1 VPSSKSRLPLKT
13 PSAQPNSREPAATE
27 SSDNSRL
34 VDRTRKKQ
42 TYVTATLTRTKSTA
56 TQSSTTKSSVER
68 QHVAQGD
75 GRYDTL
81 EADSIEGG
89 PLTRNRNHTNL
100 PGTARRL
107 IPDSE
112 DEETF
117 GDESSAIHDPGLAFS
132 GRTDPGLIPAH
143 LESDQELGPRAA
155 SATLSQLTYRHRCTR
170 KHFRIKRIIGR
181 ETIDNDAWYDVRW
194 KPSWVPSHLIVRS
207 EDGRDFIEIDG
218 KDWYIKEILKAKI
231 KKGIRKQL
239 VRWTDDTQEPLLHL
253 GKALGAVEAFEQ
265 TPKLKRDVITFDE
278 SLLDQRTIL
287 PQSEDDFR
295 EAQIHL
301 AKNWPITEP
310 RNDIDLLPALK
321 QIILEDPEH
330 PRNDKLR
337 HRKTHF
343 TLLDQ
348 RQVRHLRWNEAYILS
363 GRLYDCT
370 LPRRNAILLQV
381 VGETEGKYICCER
394 CMSPTSPF
402 AECVR
407 DASDDDPWF
416 NGGCA
421 NCGAFEANTTCIHHN
436 VGREDE
442 EGRSQYPRCVGFEMF
457 LLILRIGIT
466 VRVPKGSSRESR
478 AALNRSNLGLRES
491 LLRLKYLDYD
501 NGTDSETYSA
511 DSYNSSDESAD
522 SASEI
527 DAQDDES
534 EALFCTPS
542 PRPINLFTG
551 SAHAAQDSPVFTS
564 AQFIAERESIPARDK
579 RPGALR
585 RVKMGRPNPRLEVT
599 TEPKTPHNAGSG
611 ARVNNPPSVRKNA
624 ANGRGPFSHYDRSST
639 VSTPRTEE
647 DRLPTGSDD
656 SQYFGGGD
664 DFWDDMGLM
673 NENFGPAKDGQPPR
687 AGVSKSG
694 CLAAKSNLSP
704 ASESSAATSRPV
716 FKSIETDER
725 RSAMAQVNNTPS
737 ADGSRSPVS
746 TVSKKRASSQPPM
759 HERPSR
765 RSLTSNSFDSMYSLT
780 PDVAERT
787 RPEQLHAS
795 HNSGRVK
802 QEECKREFTHPGC
815 VAHRPCT
822 SPANFTVRS
831 GRPLVAV
838 YKNDV
843 DDSRPMTL
851 GQAEFIISHCTCHWA
866 NGFTEVW
873 ADAQGKFGNL
883 AKAEVLLAYFQDNLW
898 RAARECCPSRP
909 GHVECIVID
918 D

>member
-1 VPSSKSRLPLKT
+1 MEGSPL
-13 PSAQPNSREPAATE
+13 A
-27 SSDNSRL
+27 
-34 VDRTRKKQ
+34 
-42 TYVTATLTRTKSTA
+42 
-56 TQSSTTKSSVER
+56 
-68 QHVAQGD
+68 
-75 GRYDTL
+75 
-81 EADSIEGG
+81 
-89 PLTRNRNHTNL
+89 RNRNHTNL
-100 PGTARRL
+100 PGTARRM

-117 GDESSAIHDPGLAFS
+117 GDASSAVHVPGLVS
-132 GRTDPGLIPAH
+132 SSHTDPGLISAR
-143 LESDQELGPRAA
+143 LESGLELGSGAA

-181 ETIDNDAWYDVRW
+181 QVIDNDAWYNVRW
-194 KPSWVPSHLIVRS
+194 KPSWVPSHLIVQS

-218 KDWYIKEILKAKI
+218 KDWYIKEILKSKI

-239 VRWTDDTQEPLLHL
+239 VRWADDTQEPLLHL

-265 TPKLKRDVITFDE
+265 TPNLKRHVVSFDE

-287 PQSEDDFR
+287 PQSEGDFR

-301 AKNWPITEP
+301 AKNWPIIEP

-337 HRKTHF
+337 YRKTHF

-407 DASDDDPWF
+407 DTSDDDPWF

-442 EGRSQYPRCVGFEMF
+442 EGRSQYPQCVGFEMF

-466 VRVPKGSSRESR
+466 ARVPKGSSRESR

-511 DSYNSSDESAD
+511 DSYNSSDDSAD

-527 DAQDDES
+527 EAQDDES
-534 EALFCTPS
+534 EAIFCTPS

-551 SAHAAQDSPVFTS
+551 SAHAAQDSPAFTS
-564 AQFIAERESIPARDK
+564 AQFVAGRESIPARGK

-585 RVKMGRPNPRLEVT
+585 RVTKGRPNPTLEAT
-599 TEPKTPHNAGSG
+599 TGPKTPHDAGS
-611 ARVNNPPSVRKNA
+611 AACVNNPPSTRRNA
-624 ANGRGPFSHYDRSST
+624 ANVRGPCSHYDRSST
-639 VSTPRTEE
+639 VSTPQSEE
-647 DRLPTGSDD
+647 GHLPIGSDD
-656 SQYFGGGD
+656 SQYFGGSD
-664 DFWDDMGLM
+664 DFWDNMGLM
-673 NENFGPAKDGQPPR
+673 TENFGSTKDGQPPK
-687 AGVSKSG
+687 AEVSKSESEH
-694 CLAAKSNLSP
+694 LAANSNLCP
-704 ASESSAATSRPV
+704 ASETSAATSRPV
-716 FKSIETDER
+716 LQSIETGER
-725 RSAMAQVNNTPS
+725 RSAMAQVNNSPS
-737 ADGSRSPVS
+737 ADGSRSSVS

-765 RSLTSNSFDSMYSLT
+765 RSVTSSSFDSMYSLT
-780 PDVAERT
+780 PGVAERT
-787 RPEQLHAS
+787 LAEKLHTGQ
-795 HNSGRVK
+795 NPGRVK
-802 QEECKREFTHPGC
+802 QEEGKREFTHPGC

-822 SPANFTVRS
+822 SSTNFTVRS

-838 YKNDV
+838 YKNEV
-843 DDSRPMTL
+843 DDSRRMTL

-866 NGFTEVW
+866 DGFTEVW

-883 AKAEVLLAYFQDNLW
+883 TKAEVLLAYFQDNLW